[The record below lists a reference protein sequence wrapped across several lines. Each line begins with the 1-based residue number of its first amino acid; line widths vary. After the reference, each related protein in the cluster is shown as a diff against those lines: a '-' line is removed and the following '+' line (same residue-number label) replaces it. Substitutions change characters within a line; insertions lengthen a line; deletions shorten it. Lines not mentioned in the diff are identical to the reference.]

1 MPGLDQP
8 SQKLFESKLFN
19 KLKQFNLKKNIYVE
33 AESSKIGNVHI
44 PKSIWAK
51 MIISPRVEIK
61 ADLKLRANFLVKD
74 YDYMCDNPDL
84 IYPLLSGL
92 KKRLS
97 KKLIDSWKDLILKK
111 NWEGLTESFL
121 QNHYDPSY
129 SSNTIKNDRKI
140 IKLINAKSLSHS
152 EISKIAKKILK
163 NN

>member
-1 MPGLDQP
+1 MPGLEKP

-19 KLKQFNLKKNIYVE
+19 KLKKLNLQKNIYVE

-111 NWEGLTESFL
+111 KWEELTESFL

>member
-19 KLKQFNLKKNIYVE
+19 KLKQLDLKKNIYVE

-74 YDYMCDNPDL
+74 YDYMCDNPNL
-84 IYPLLSGL
+84 IYPLLNGL
-92 KKRLS
+92 KKRLN

-111 NWEGLTESFL
+111 NWEELTESFL
-121 QNHYDPSY
+121 Q
-129 SSNTIKNDRKI
+129 KF
-140 IKLINAKSLSHS
+140 HS
-152 EISKIAKKILK
+152 VKHVLCGKK
-163 NN
+163 

>member
-19 KLKQFNLKKNIYVE
+19 KIRELNLKKNIYVE

-97 KKLIDSWKDLILKK
+97 KKLIDI
-111 NWEGLTESFL
+111 
-121 QNHYDPSY
+121 
-129 SSNTIKNDRKI
+129 SNTW
-140 IKLINAKSLSHS
+140 S
-152 EISKIAKKILK
+152 
-163 NN
+163 